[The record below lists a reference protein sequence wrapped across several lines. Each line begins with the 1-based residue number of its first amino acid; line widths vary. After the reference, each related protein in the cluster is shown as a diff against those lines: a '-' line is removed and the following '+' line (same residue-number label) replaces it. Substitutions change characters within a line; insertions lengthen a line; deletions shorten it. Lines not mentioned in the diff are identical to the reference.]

1 MRQFILFSLTIIFSL
16 SIVSLQAQRN
26 YAESSVL
33 TDGDWYKVG
42 VVETGIYRLEKSFF
56 DNLGIN
62 TAEVDPRNIQVYGN
76 GGGMIPQANEAFRHD
91 DLVENAIHVEGQGDG
106 NFDAGDYVL
115 FYGEG
120 PHGWN
125 FDQDKKTFSHE
136 LNLYSD
142 TNYYFIRIGDEA
154 GKRVEE
160 QVAESPATYTPTKG
174 TGIAFHELDKE
185 NLIKS
190 GRYWMG
196 EKFDLIT
203 SRSFSFYMPEADPN
217 GEITLRVKVAARSD
231 VTSSFSILANGSN
244 IGTLSINSVNVTNNE
259 SMYYR
264 PRSVTYTLS
273 GSLVANDSLR
283 ITLNYNK
290 AGSSRS
296 EGWLDWLEVEYD
308 QALNTRNL
316 NVMDMH
322 LLEGVAEGEVA
333 EIQLGGASS
342 NYTIWEVSDLT
353 NVEQWGYTISSD
365 NKMEFITPA
374 DSMKHFVIFKGGFLS
389 PSNARKIANQN
400 LHDPALYDYIIF
412 SYPDFGQEAERLAQ
426 FHRDHYGRTVRVV
439 YPEELY
445 NEFSCGRQDVCA
457 YRDYL
462 KMIYDRS
469 EGTHPQFAL
478 FFGDGSYDY
487 KNITQAPTVRNFLP
501 TYQSRTSNNPTTSY
515 TSDDFYAMLDDS
527 DGFWGEG
534 TGGGD
539 TYSRNH
545 MDVALG
551 RLPIETIEEATG
563 IVDKIINYVTNE
575 NNFGSWRNRV
585 VLVADHKEGEGYTHV
600 SQADAYT
607 SIINRYEPC
616 INLEKIYMDNY
627 PVDQTAG
634 GTFFPEGRDALQE
647 QFRRGSLI
655 VNYTG
660 HGGEYAWSNSR
671 ILNLS
676 DIQSMGNG
684 DRQPAVITATCEFG
698 RYDDQDRRSGAEI
711 FVMKPDGGAIAL
723 FTTLRLVYSSPNATL
738 NRNLYHE
745 AFKYDTLEQ
754 RMPTIGEIMM
764 RTKNRTFPLGQTTDI
779 NSRNFTLLGDPGL
792 ILAYPEMEAQ
802 VTKINERPV
811 DLSVTDSLASLSK
824 ISVSGI
830 ITDSEGNHLDNYTG
844 DMAIT
849 VFDKPSKF
857 ITRLAPFPFYWQT
870 NRIFNGNAS
879 VENGEFNF
887 EFVVPIDVSYED
899 GEGKFSLYFN
909 NTELDGHGC
918 YNNLY
923 IGGTDQSAEPDLEG
937 PKIKL
942 YMNNDA
948 WIDGGQTGP
957 SPYLYAVLF
966 DENGINL
973 VGSGIGHEIVGV
985 LDGDE
990 GNIIILNEYYTAE
1003 RDDYQ
1008 RGSVYYQLKD
1018 LEEGEHD
1025 LKLRV
1030 WDVANNWA
1038 EASTNFIVGS
1048 DARLV
1053 LHEIL
1058 NYPNPMKDETSFLIG
1073 FSQTDKD
1080 YDVTV
1085 RIVAETG
1092 QTVKVLE
1099 GSFYADGNYYRGLSW
1114 DGLTTHGNVVNN
1126 GIYVYQVTLTD
1137 KETGQVVHK
1146 ANKLVVLR

>member
-1 MRQFILFSLTIIFSL
+1 
-16 SIVSLQAQRN
+16 
-26 YAESSVL
+26 
-33 TDGDWYKVG
+33 
-42 VVETGIYRLEKSFF
+42 
-56 DNLGIN
+56 
-62 TAEVDPRNIQVYGN
+62 
-76 GGGMIPQANEAFRHD
+76 
-91 DLVENAIHVEGQGDG
+91 
-106 NFDAGDYVL
+106 
-115 FYGEG
+115 
-120 PHGWN
+120 
-125 FDQDKKTFSHE
+125 
-136 LNLYSD
+136 
-142 TNYYFIRIGDEA
+142 
-154 GKRVEE
+154 
-160 QVAESPATYTPTKG
+160 
-174 TGIAFHELDKE
+174 
-185 NLIKS
+185 
-190 GRYWMG
+190 
-196 EKFDLIT
+196 
-203 SRSFSFYMPEADPN
+203 
-217 GEITLRVKVAARSD
+217 
-231 VTSSFSILANGSN
+231 
-244 IGTLSINSVNVTNNE
+244 
-259 SMYYR
+259 
-264 PRSVTYTLS
+264 
-273 GSLVANDSLR
+273 
-283 ITLNYNK
+283 
-290 AGSSRS
+290 
-296 EGWLDWLEVEYD
+296 
-308 QALNTRNL
+308 
-316 NVMDMH
+316 
-322 LLEGVAEGEVA
+322 
-333 EIQLGGASS
+333 
-342 NYTIWEVSDLT
+342 
-353 NVEQWGYTISSD
+353 
-365 NKMEFITPA
+365 
-374 DSMKHFVIFKGGFLS
+374 
-389 PSNARKIANQN
+389 
-400 LHDPALYDYIIF
+400 
-412 SYPDFGQEAERLAQ
+412 
-426 FHRDHYGRTVRVV
+426 
-439 YPEELY
+439 
-445 NEFSCGRQDVCA
+445 
-457 YRDYL
+457 
-462 KMIYDRS
+462 
-469 EGTHPQFAL
+469 
-478 FFGDGSYDY
+478 
-487 KNITQAPTVRNFLP
+487 
-501 TYQSRTSNNPTTSY
+501 
-515 TSDDFYAMLDDS
+515 
-527 DGFWGEG
+527 
-534 TGGGD
+534 
-539 TYSRNH
+539 
-545 MDVALG
+545 
-551 RLPIETIEEATG
+551 
-563 IVDKIINYVTNE
+563 
-575 NNFGSWRNRV
+575 
-585 VLVADHKEGEGYTHV
+585 
-600 SQADAYT
+600 
-607 SIINRYEPC
+607 
-616 INLEKIYMDNY
+616 
-627 PVDQTAG
+627 
-634 GTFFPEGRDALQE
+634 
-647 QFRRGSLI
+647 
-655 VNYTG
+655 
-660 HGGEYAWSNSR
+660 
-671 ILNLS
+671 
-676 DIQSMGNG
+676 MGNG

>member
-1 MRQFILFSLTIIFSL
+1 MRHLILFSLTIFFA
-16 SIVSLQAQRN
+16 VFATGLQAQRT
-26 YAESSVL
+26 YTEASVL
-33 TDGDWYKVG
+33 TDGDWYKIA
-42 VVETGIYRLEKSFF
+42 VVEQGVYRLDQSFF
-56 DNLGIN
+56 QNVGIN
-62 TAEVDPRNIQVYGN
+62 IGSIDPRNIQIYGN
-76 GGGMIPQANEAFRHD
+76 GGGMLPQENSKFRHD
-91 DLVENAIHVEGQGDG
+91 DLVENAIRVEGESDG
-106 NFDAGDYVL
+106 KFDTGDYVL
-115 FYGEG
+115 FYAEG
-120 PHGWN
+120 PNTWHYN
-125 FDQDKKTFSHE
+125 ADAKTFSHE

-142 TNYYFIRIGDEA
+142 TNYYFIHVGDEA
-154 GKRVEE
+154 GKRIETEVVSE
-160 QVAESPATYTPTKG
+160 PATYTPTQGK
-174 TGIAFHELDKE
+174 GIAFYELDKE

-203 SRSFSFYMPEADPN
+203 SRNFSFYMPEADPN
-217 GEITLRVKVAARSD
+217 GEITLRVKVSARSD
-231 VTSSFSILANGSN
+231 VTSSFTISANGNN
-244 IGTLSINSVNVTNNE
+244 IGTMSINSVNVTNNE

-264 PRSVTYTLS
+264 PRALNYTLP
-273 GSLVANDSLR
+273 GNLVANDSLR
-283 ITLNYNK
+283 ITLTYNK

-308 QALNTRNL
+308 QALNTE
-316 NVMDMH
+316 NVNIMDMH
-322 LLEGVAEGEVA
+322 LVEGVGAGAVA
-333 EIQLGGASS
+333 DLEIGGGNS
-342 NYTIWEVSDLT
+342 NYSIWNVSDLT
-353 NVEQWGYTISSD
+353 NITEFSYDLVGD
-365 NKMEFITPA
+365 KMAFLAPA
-374 DSMKHFVIFKGGFLS
+374 DSVKHFVMFKGGFLS
-389 PSNARKIANQN
+389 PVATRKIANQN
-400 LHDPALYDYIIF
+400 LHEPTLYDYVIF
-412 SYPDFGQEAERLAQ
+412 SYPDFGEEAERLAD
-426 FHRDHYGRTVRVV
+426 FHRDHYGRTVKVV
-439 YPEELY
+439 FPEELY
-445 NEFSCGRQDVCA
+445 NEFSSGRQEVCA

-462 KMIYDRS
+462 KMMYDRS
-469 EGTHPQFAL
+469 AGSHPKFAL
-478 FFGDGSYDY
+478 FFGDGSYDF

-515 TSDDFYAMLDDS
+515 TSDDFYAMLDET

-551 RLPIETIEEATG
+551 RLPIETVAEATG
-563 IVDKIINYVTNE
+563 IVDKIINYVNNE
-575 NNFGSWRNRV
+575 NRFGSWRNRV

-607 SIINRYEPC
+607 AIINRYEPC
-616 INLEKIYMDNY
+616 MNLEKVYMDNY

-634 GTFFPEGRDALQE
+634 GTFFPQGRDALQE

-676 DIQSMGNG
+676 DIQSMKNG

-698 RYDDQDRRSGAEI
+698 RYDDQDRRSGAEL

-745 AFKYDTLEQ
+745 IFAYDSVNQ

-792 ILAYPEMEAQ
+792 ILAYPEMEA
-802 VTKINERPV
+802 KITEINGMPIDPSIE
-811 DLSVTDSLASLSK
+811 DSLASLSK

-830 ITDSEGNHLDNYTG
+830 ITDSEGNAINDYTG

-879 VENGEFNF
+879 VENGQFNF

-909 NTELDGHGC
+909 NEELDGNGC

-923 IGGTDQSAEPDLEG
+923 IGGTDETAEPDNEG

-942 YMNNDA
+942 YMNNDS

-957 SPYLYAVLF
+957 SPYLYAVLY

-990 GNIIILNEYYTAE
+990 SNIIILNEYYTAE
-1003 RDDYQ
+1003 RDDYE
-1008 RGSVYYQLKD
+1008 RGSVYYQLTD
-1018 LEEGEHD
+1018 LEDGAHD
-1025 LKLRV
+1025 LMVRV
-1030 WDVANNWA
+1030 WDIANNWA
-1038 EASTNFIVGS
+1038 EASTDFIVGS

-1058 NYPNPMKDETSFLIG
+1058 NYPNPMTDETNFLIG

-1099 GSFYADGNYYRGLSW
+1099 GSFYADGNYYRGLTW
-1114 DGLTTHGNVVNN
+1114 NGLTTNGLTVNN
-1126 GIYVYQVTLTD
+1126 GVYVYQVTLTD
-1137 KETGQVVHK
+1137 KETGQTVYK

>member
-1 MRQFILFSLTIIFSL
+1 MRRSISFSLIISFLLTFS
-16 SIVSLQAQRN
+16 VLQAQRT
-26 YAESSVL
+26 YTEASVL
-33 TDGDWYKVG
+33 TDGDWYKVAVMEQG
-42 VVETGIYRLEKSFF
+42 VYRLDQAFFTGI
-56 DNLGIN
+56 GIN
-62 TAEVDPRNIQVYGN
+62 TGNLDPRNIQIFGN
-76 GGGMIPQANEAFRHD
+76 GGGMLPQDNRAFRHD
-91 DLVENAIHVEGQGDG
+91 DLVENAIYVSGEGDG
-106 NFDAGDYVL
+106 SFDAGDYVL
-115 FYGEG
+115 FYAEG
-120 PHGWN
+120 PDSWQY
-125 FDQDKKTFSHE
+125 DADRQSFSHE

-142 TNYYFIRIGDEA
+142 TNYYFIHIADEV
-154 GKRVEE
+154 GKRIREG
-160 QVAESPATYTPTKG
+160 ASGLAANYTPTQTKG
-174 TGIAFHELDKE
+174 VAFHEVDKE

-190 GRYWMG
+190 GRFWMG

-203 SRSFSFYMPEADPN
+203 ERSFSFYLPEADPN
-217 GEITLRVKVAARSD
+217 GEIILRVKVSARSD
-231 VTSSFSILANGSN
+231 VTSSFTITANGN
-244 IGTLSINSVNVTNNE
+244 NVGTMAVNSVNVTNNE
-259 SMYYR
+259 STYYR
-264 PRSVTYTLS
+264 PRALNYTLP
-273 GSLVANDSLR
+273 GNLVTNDSLR
-283 ITLNYNK
+283 ITLTYNK

-296 EGWLDWLEVEYD
+296 EGWLDFLEVEYD
-308 QALNTRNL
+308 QELHTQNL
-316 NVMDMH
+316 NQIEMRLVEGTGANAVADMQ
-322 LLEGVAEGEVA
+322 
-333 EIQLGGASS
+333 IGGANE
-342 NYTIWEVSDLT
+342 NYTIWEISDMT
-353 NVEQWGYTISSD
+353 NIKAWPFSINNS
-365 NKMEFITPA
+365 KMQFSMPA
-374 DSMKHFVIFKGGFLS
+374 DTLKHLVVFKGGFLS
-389 PSNARKIANQN
+389 PVATRKIGNQN
-400 LHDPALYDYIIF
+400 LHEPTLYDYVIF
-412 SYPDFGQEAERLAQ
+412 SYPDFGEEAERLAQ
-426 FHRDHYGRTVRVV
+426 FHRDHYGRTVKVV
-439 YPEELY
+439 FPAELY
-445 NEFSCGRQDVCA
+445 NEFSSGRQDVCA

-469 EGTHPQFAL
+469 GGTHPQFAL

-515 TSDDFYAMLDDS
+515 TSDDFYAMLDD
-527 DGFWGEG
+527 DEGFWGEG

-539 TYSRNH
+539 TYGRNL

-551 RLPIETIEEATG
+551 RLPVETVEEAQG
-563 IVDKIINYVTNE
+563 IVDKIINYVTSE
-575 NNFGSWRNRV
+575 DNFGSWRNRV

-634 GTFFPEGRDALQE
+634 GTFFPQGRDALIE

-676 DIQSMGNG
+676 DIQSMENG

-745 AFKYDTLEQ
+745 AFRYDSANQ
-754 RMPTIGEIMM
+754 RMPTVGEIMM

-792 ILAYPEMEAQ
+792 ILAYPEMEAKI
-802 VTKINERPV
+802 TKINGRPI
-811 DLSVTDSLASLSK
+811 DPSVEDSLASLSK

-830 ITDSEGNHLDNYTG
+830 ITDSEGNPQTDFAG
-844 DMAIT
+844 DMSIT

-857 ITRLAPFPFYWQT
+857 VTRLAPFPFYWQT

-879 VENGEFNF
+879 VTNGEFNF

-909 NTELDGHGC
+909 NEKVDGNGC
-918 YNNLY
+918 YTNLY
-923 IGGTDQSAEPDLEG
+923 IGGTDETAEPDNQG
-937 PKIKL
+937 PKIDL

-973 VGSGIGHEIVGV
+973 VGSGIGHEIIGV

-990 GNIIILNEYYTAE
+990 GNVIILNEYYTAE

-1008 RGSVYYQLKD
+1008 RGSVYYQLKN
-1018 LEEGEHD
+1018 LEDGEHN
-1025 LKLRV
+1025 LKVRV

-1038 EASTNFIVGS
+1038 EARTNFIVGS

-1053 LHEIL
+1053 LHEVL

-1073 FSQTDKD
+1073 FSQTNKD
-1080 YDVTV
+1080 YDVNV

-1114 DGLTTHGNVVNN
+1114 DGLTTNGNIVNN